1 MIEYFD
7 TDATSPT
14 DVKNAVAQAVSEF
27 GKIDI
32 LVSNAT
38 YLPALALFADTPLD
52 DYWRAFEVN
61 VKSGITVAQE
71 FLKIASSNAAI
82 INITAGIAQG
92 LSQFAPKYS
101 RIFGLEAGGFEYHE
115 FYPDLEHR
123 SACLQPSF
131 GHRRYRYAMEVP
143 KVSRLKTTLVCK
155 HPVETQSPRKIT
167 SRTRPS
173 CSVLC
178 FACGSRGRLSEGK
191 ARLD

>member
-38 YLPALALFADTPLD
+38 YLPALALFADAPLD

-71 FLKIASSNAAI
+71 ILKITSSNAAI
-82 INITAGIAQG
+82 INITAGIARVHHNSFPG
-92 LSQFAPKYS
+92 ILAYSASKLTVLSIVNFIQ
-101 RIFGLEAGGFEYHE
+101 
-115 FYPDLEHR
+115 
-123 SACLQPSF
+123 
-131 GHRRYRYAMEVP
+131 
-143 KVSRLKTTLVCK
+143 T
-155 HPVETQSPRKIT
+155 
-167 SRTRPS
+167 
-173 CSVLC
+173 
-178 FACGSRGRLSEGK
+178 
-191 ARLD
+191 